1 MLFDLLLDANDLE
14 LKQYKV
20 YAPKYNIK
28 QYDENTLHIEVLCY
42 GVNKNDLKACIVD
55 NNVLH
60 IEKKNSISKKI
71 KYKQILRNE
80 FGYLDSFELKIPFNV
95 DIELDEKGIYLNDG
109 ILNIWISTKKQNSN
123 IESLNIK

>member
-42 GVNKNDLKACIVD
+42 GVN
-55 NNVLH
+55 
-60 IEKKNSISKKI
+60 
-71 KYKQILRNE
+71 
-80 FGYLDSFELKIPFNV
+80 
-95 DIELDEKGIYLNDG
+95 
-109 ILNIWISTKKQNSN
+109 
-123 IESLNIK
+123 